1 MPLNYSK
8 WDQLEVSSDL
18 FVHCIDPLF
27 ETLPSSLT
35 IQTSRVIPTS
45 IKSLSFGE
53 YASSY
58 LSDVFFSLKSFAC
71 SWKQRDIHEKREIR
85 KGKIKHLQAQIDC
98 NKVLLPRIKEI
109 YSNLVNQSLS
119 VSATVYFNSLV
130 EQLQTNPSPDCPPGA
145 DSTKLEHTYD
155 GMVLSL
161 LKMVSE
167 KAKDKVKQADVVGAE
182 KDARLAKELAVEVA
196 THVQQLGDTID
207 KNQKELDEELKEQ
220 KKHIT
225 SEDLHEGFDSKV
237 SRFCMF

>member
-1 MPLNYSK
+1 MN
-8 WDQLEVSSDL
+8 
-18 FVHCIDPLF
+18 PLF
-27 ETLPSSLT
+27 EALHSSLT

-45 IKSLSFGE
+45 IKSLSFGG
-53 YASSY
+53 YAFNY
-58 LSDVFFSLKSFAC
+58 GIFLRMCFLIKIFTC

-85 KGKIKHLQAQIDC
+85 KGKIRHLQTQIDC

-109 YSNLVNQSLS
+109 HSNLVNQSSS
-119 VSATVYFNSLV
+119 VSPTVYFNSLV

-167 KAKDKVKQADVVGAE
+167 KAKDKVKQADIVGAE
-182 KDARLAKELAVEVA
+182 KDARLAKELAVEVE

-225 SEDLHEGFDSKV
+225 SDDLYEGFDSKV
-237 SRFCMF
+237 SRFFVYSNESNLYW